1 MAQVCV
7 CSTYFNVDDDGSLCL
22 VPGSM
27 GLRDVLY
34 LTEPGTSQ
42 FTKADYPWLAHV
54 RVKVQGA
61 GGGAAGAQAD
71 AGELVA
77 TQGGAGGG
85 YSESFI
91 DVAALGAAES
101 VTVGA
106 GGTAGDFDTD
116 GGTGGA
122 SNFGG
127 FVTAPG
133 GGGGQVGM
141 TTGATPVAFSGLAAP
156 LAGTGDFRTGG
167 GASGGAI
174 RLSGSQGQSGQGGES
189 HLGHGGFQRSSNGG
203 GGASRG
209 FGGGA
214 AGAYAR
220 NNATVTGTVGGNG
233 IVIVEL
239 YG

>member
-7 CSTYFNVDDDGSLCL
+7 CSTYFTVDDDGSLCL

-34 LTEPGTSQ
+34 FSEPGS
-42 FTKADYPWLAHV
+42 FTFEKADYPWLARV

-77 TQGGAGGG
+77 TAGGTGGG

-91 DVAALGAAES
+91 EASALGASENI
-101 VTVGA
+101 TVGA
-106 GGTAGDFDTD
+106 GGVAGDFDTD
-116 GGTGGA
+116 GGSGGP

-127 FVTAPG
+127 STTAPG
-133 GGGGQVGM
+133 GIGGPVGM
-141 TTGATPVAFSGLAAP
+141 TTGATPVAFSGIAGP
-156 LAGTGDFRTGG
+156 LAGTGDIRMGG
-167 GASGGAI
+167 GASGGSL
-174 RLSGSQGQSGQGGES
+174 RLSGSQGQSGAGGDS
-189 HLGHGGFQRSSNGG
+189 FMGTGGRQRASNGT
-203 GGASRG
+203 GAPRG

-220 NNATVTGTVGGNG
+220 NNVTTEGQAGGNG
-233 IVIVEL
+233 LVIVEL

>member
-7 CSTYFNVDDDGSLCL
+7 CSTYFTVDDDGSLCL
-22 VPGSM
+22 IPGSQ

-34 LTEPGTSQ
+34 FSEPGTFQ
-42 FTKADYPWLAHV
+42 FEKADYPWLARV

-77 TQGGAGGG
+77 TVGGTGGG

-91 DVAALGAAES
+91 EASALGASETI
-101 VTVGA
+101 TVGA
-106 GGTAGDFDTD
+106 GGVAGDFDSD
-116 GGTGGA
+116 GGAGGA
-122 SNFGG
+122 SSFGG
-127 FVTAPG
+127 TTVAPG
-133 GGGGQVGM
+133 GNPGPVGM
-141 TTGATPVAFSGLAAP
+141 TTGATPVAFSGIAGP
-156 LAGTGDFRTGG
+156 LAGSGDIRMGG
-167 GASGGAI
+167 GASNGSL
-174 RLSGSQGQSGQGGES
+174 RLSGAQGQSGKGGDS
-189 HLGHGGFQRSSNGG
+189 FMGTGGRDRASNGT
-203 GGASRG
+203 GAPRG

-220 NNATVTGTVGGNG
+220 SGATTEGQAGGNG
-233 IVIVEL
+233 LVIVEL